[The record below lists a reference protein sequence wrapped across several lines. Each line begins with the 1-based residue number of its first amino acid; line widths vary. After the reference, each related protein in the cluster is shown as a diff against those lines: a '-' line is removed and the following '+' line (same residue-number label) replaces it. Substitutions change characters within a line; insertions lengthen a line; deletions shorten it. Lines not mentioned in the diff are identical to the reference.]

1 VNDLKKRDSIV
12 KSGNKITW
20 TLTWSDLERFDELN
34 EDDRKDKLAFSPAYL
49 NTIKTLQ
56 KIPYWTAYS
65 SELTKSNNSLERL
78 IWMLLNPINEHN
90 REKKIALCLATL
102 QKEFAKPSCN
112 ESDLNNCL
120 SQHGKIES
128 STMATNLKDGA
139 FYVFPDVQ
147 VDFENFITIKTAVR
161 VSDLEVSSKTYVS
174 PQITSIEKD
183 HWEIFWQIYN
193 LIQFNTDINFEVN
206 EQELVAQNKYDCLVY
221 HNPQLHDIIKQLID
235 NNIEFERDGGF
246 ILTTNDGF
254 AEAMLGFNDPK
265 IAILPLSEED
275 EMVFK
280 REGYQI
286 LSPEMF
292 NINMIRK

>member
-1 VNDLKKRDSIV
+1 
-12 KSGNKITW
+12 
-20 TLTWSDLERFDELN
+20 
-34 EDDRKDKLAFSPAYL
+34 
-49 NTIKTLQ
+49 
-56 KIPYWTAYS
+56 
-65 SELTKSNNSLERL
+65 
-78 IWMLLNPINEHN
+78 
-90 REKKIALCLATL
+90 
-102 QKEFAKPSCN
+102 
-112 ESDLNNCL
+112 
-120 SQHGKIES
+120 
-128 STMATNLKDGA
+128 MATNLKDGA

-183 HWEIFWQIYN
+183 DWEIFWQIYN

-221 HNPQLHDIIKQLID
+221 HDPQLHDIIKQLID

-275 EMVFK
+275 EMDFK